1 MSELVR
7 VGDGEMVQVFR
18 DQWIQRARALLHGLG
33 LPAEPAPANDPFF
46 GRGGRMLAV
55 NQREQKLKYE
65 LVLPICSAE
74 APTALM
80 SFNYHQDH
88 FGQLFDIRTSA
99 GQVAHTAC
107 VGFGL
112 ERIALAMF
120 KTHGPVIARWPEDV
134 RARVGL

>member
-1 MSELVR
+1 M
-7 VGDGEMVQVFR
+7 
-18 DQWIQRARALLHGLG
+18 
-33 LPAEPAPANDPFF
+33 
-46 GRGGRMLAV
+46 

-65 LVLPICSAE
+65 LVLPICSVE

-88 FGQLFDIRTSA
+88 FGLLFDIETSE
-99 GQVAHTAC
+99 GKVAHTAC

-120 KTHGPVIARWPEDV
+120 KTHGPVMAEWPAAVALPARSMQP
-134 RARVGL
+134 RSTLFGA